1 MQEWLFTLHLGACD
15 MEISLKAIRKSSHD
29 ILSNASFFHPVL
41 LEAHYIICLEI
52 QIFRY
57 LELEQ
62 NYANYQIAKLG
73 LANY

>member
-1 MQEWLFTLHLGACD
+1 MQEWLFTLHLEACD
-15 MEISLKAIRKSSHD
+15 METSLKAMRKPSHD
-29 ILSNASFFHPVL
+29 ILSNASLFTQYYWK
-41 LEAHYIICLEI
+41 HYIICLEI